1 MCETCGQRFGVA
13 SNLNRHVRRCIL
25 WPVNATSQT
34 GDETRTPPTTSSTGS
49 PYQRPPSDP
58 STTTTVPP
66 TTQVPPTDHVGTSPS
81 KTKRTRI
88 QPSSQNSSASS
99 ASSGPQSQ
107 SQSRGRAPP
116 EPKRPTAKRRRC
128 APSPTRWIP
137 FSLLAFDLTPAEYH
151 KSTPVPL
158 PPVTPSMNGRWIEE
172 RNSWDENVGI
182 APYHTDWTGKLP
194 GPGFRIGHGLGLGG
208 RDVANLGAGG
218 YFMGR
223 LSLV

>member
-1 MCETCGQRFGVA
+1 MMHPPACQRGITDGGRNTDPTYHIFHRFPIPA
-13 SNLNRHVRRCIL
+13 
-25 WPVNATSQT
+25 ATLLRPFHDNNSIH
-34 GDETRTPPTTSSTGS
+34 S
-49 PYQRPPSDP
+49 PLAD
-58 STTTTVPP
+58 
-66 TTQVPPTDHVGTSPS
+66 PS
-81 KTKRTRI
+81 KTKRTRA
-88 QPSSQNSSASS
+88 QPSSQNSSASP
-99 ASSGPQSQ
+99 GPQSQ
-107 SQSRGRAPP
+107 PRGRAPL
-116 EPKRPTAKRRRC
+116 ESKRPTAKRRRR

-158 PPVTPSMNGRWIEE
+158 PPVKPSMNGQWIEE

-194 GPGFRIGHGLGLGG
+194 GPGFRIGHGFGLGG